1 MPTKKV
7 LRIIILALIVI
18 WMIFIFKLSDQD
30 GSTSSSLSREV
41 ASKIV
46 SEEEKIDTI
55 EPYIRKIAH
64 LSEYAVRWN
73 IICITI
79 FNLFLIR

>member
-1 MPTKKV
+1 MPQKTV

-18 WMIFIFKLSDQD
+18 WMIFIFKLSDQN
-30 GSTSSSLSREV
+30 GSTSSNLSREV

-46 SEEEKIDTI
+46 SEEKIDTI

-64 LSEYAVRWN
+64 LSEYAMRWN
-73 IICITI
+73 IICITVLNI
-79 FNLFLIR
+79 SIIR